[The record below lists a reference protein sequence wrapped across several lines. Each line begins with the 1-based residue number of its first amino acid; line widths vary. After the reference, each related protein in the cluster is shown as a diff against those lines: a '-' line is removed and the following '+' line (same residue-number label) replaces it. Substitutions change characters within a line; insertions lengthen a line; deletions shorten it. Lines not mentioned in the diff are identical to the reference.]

1 MIITKRDYFVTID
14 KGEQEYIV
22 KLTDEGNGMFK
33 INIDGREYMADF
45 SVAGDAV
52 YSIIVN
58 GNSYAMDIDEKGD
71 VFSILTDEGDT
82 FDVEVL
88 DEMKRLMKMR
98 TSAGLE
104 GRQVIEAQM
113 PGYIWKILVEPGQ
126 EVEAGQPLM
135 ILVAMKMENEI
146 KAPKAG
152 IVQDIFITL
161 DQTVATGDKLA
172 VVE

>member
-1 MIITKRDYFVTID
+1 MITKRNYFVTID

-22 KLTDEGNGMFK
+22 NLTEEGNGIFTVD
-33 INIDGREYMADF
+33 IDGRVYQADF

-58 GNSYAMDIDEKGD
+58 GNSYAFDIDEKGD
-71 VFSILTDEGDT
+71 VFNILTDEGDN
-82 FDVEVL
+82 FEVEVL

-98 TSAGLE
+98 TTAGLE

-113 PGYIWKILVEPGQ
+113 PGYIWKILVEKGQ

-152 IVQDIFITL
+152 VVQELYVTL

>member
-1 MIITKRDYFVTID
+1 MITKRNYFVTID
-14 KGEQEYIV
+14 KGEQEHIV
-22 KLTDEGNGMFK
+22 DLVERKNGIFE
-33 INIDGREYMADF
+33 IDIDGRKYTADF

-52 YSIIVN
+52 YSIIVD
-58 GNSYAMDIDEKGD
+58 GKSYAMDIDEKGD
-71 VFSILTDEGDT
+71 IFTILTDEGDT
-82 FDVEVL
+82 FEVEVL

-98 TSAGLE
+98 STAGLE

-113 PGYIWKILVEPGQ
+113 PGYIWKLLVEPGQ

-152 IVQDIFITL
+152 TVQDIFVTL

>member
-1 MIITKRDYFVTID
+1 MITKRNYFVTVD
-14 KGEQEYIV
+14 KGEQEHLV
-22 KLTDEGNGMFK
+22 DLVERKNGIFE
-33 INIDGREYMADF
+33 IDIDGRKYTADF

-52 YSIIVN
+52 YSIIVD
-58 GNSYAMDIDEKGD
+58 GRSYAMDIDEKGD
-71 VFSILTDEGDT
+71 NFTILTDEGDT
-82 FDVEVL
+82 FEVEVL

-98 TSAGLE
+98 STAGLE

-113 PGYIWKILVEPGQ
+113 PGYIWKILVEEGQ

-152 IVQDIFITL
+152 VVQNLFITL

>member
-1 MIITKRDYFVTID
+1 MITKRNYFVTVD
-14 KGEQEYIV
+14 KGEEEHLV
-22 KLTDEGNGMFK
+22 DLTERKNGIFE
-33 INIDGREYMADF
+33 IDIDGRKYTADF

-52 YSIIVN
+52 YSIIVD
-58 GNSYAMDIDEKGD
+58 GKSYSMDIDEKGD
-71 VFSILTDEGDT
+71 IFTILTDEGDT

-98 TSAGLE
+98 STAGLE

-113 PGYIWKILVEPGQ
+113 PGYIWKLLVEPGQ

-152 IVQDIFITL
+152 VVQDIFVTL

>member
-1 MIITKRDYFVTID
+1 MITKRDYFVTVD
-14 KGEQEYIV
+14 NGEHEHQV
-22 KLTDEGNGMFK
+22 KIIERVGGFFD
-33 INIDGREYMADF
+33 INIDGREYVVDF
-45 SVAGDAV
+45 SVAGDNV

-58 GNSYAMDIDEKGD
+58 GRSFAMDINEKGD
-71 VFSILTDEGDT
+71 DFTILTDEGDT
-82 FDVEVL
+82 FEVEVL
-88 DEMKRLMKMR
+88 DEMKRLMKLR
-98 TSAGLE
+98 THAGLE

-113 PGYIWKILVEPGQ
+113 PGYIWKLLVEPGQ

-152 IVQDIFITL
+152 VVQEIFVAL

>member
-1 MIITKRDYFVTID
+1 MITKRNYFVTVD
-14 KGEQEYIV
+14 KGEQEHLV
-22 KLTDEGNGMFK
+22 DLVERKNGIFE
-33 INIDGREYMADF
+33 IDIDGRKYTADF

-52 YSIIVN
+52 YSIIVD
-58 GNSYAMDIDEKGD
+58 GRSYAMDIDEKGD
-71 VFSILTDEGDT
+71 NFTILTDEGDT
-82 FDVEVL
+82 FEVEVL

-98 TSAGLE
+98 STAGLE

-113 PGYIWKILVEPGQ
+113 PGYIWKLLVEPGQ

-152 IVQDIFITL
+152 VVQDIFVTL

>member
-1 MIITKRDYFVTID
+1 MITKRNYFVTVD
-14 KGEQEYIV
+14 KGEEEHLVELVERKTGIFEI
-22 KLTDEGNGMFK
+22 D
-33 INIDGREYMADF
+33 IDGRKYTADF

-52 YSIIVN
+52 YSIIVD
-58 GNSYAMDIDEKGD
+58 GRSYAMDIDEKGD
-71 VFSILTDEGDT
+71 NFTILTDEGDT
-82 FDVEVL
+82 FEVEVL

-98 TSAGLE
+98 STAGLE

-113 PGYIWKILVEPGQ
+113 PGYIWKLLVEPGQ

-152 IVQDIFITL
+152 VVQDIFVTL
-161 DQTVATGDKLA
+161 DQTVASGDKLA